1 MLKIDGVGMG
11 VNWMQ
16 FLDATLAKPKP
27 QPPQTVNP
35 PNTQSPQRPP
45 AAPQITVQVNAN
57 TDPSKPTN
65 GEINDATTLIQTLA
79 AQYRPPPPDI
89 TVDDPT
95 TKAAQSAIQDAQ
107 TKYDNAATDEQKK
120 YTTLT
125 GLQGDPTASQAS
137 INKAQ
142 TDYDNAHKATT
153 AAGRELEVTTDA
165 GYMIA
170 YAQQADADK
179 SAVAPAKSN
188 YDAATAAMQKAMPG
202 FDPKNPPSASDCKT
216 PEQLGAYDKWQK
228 ASAAYSQ
235 AQGRESADIANSNL
249 AYAQLQSHASDK
261 DYSGAMDSGLAKL
274 NNKLAPLGLEVNAPP
289 PVDAKTADTNLSNAA
304 DDANYANAC
313 LSAASDASHLADVQ
327 QTYDAVSG
335 KFGPTVMNTTVAAQQ
350 TLLTHAQTNAQT
362 SGAYLQMLYD
372 QRAAGSAQT
381 DYNAAQQAS
390 RAAYA
395 ANPHLHNMEPDGDP
409 TLNDAGNKLY
419 QAQTQASIS
428 HDSFVA
434 AYGQSLAAQYG
445 DTANGM
451 QNQYDH
457 RTMCVANDPMP
468 LEIKGVKTIASAVQ
482 AADKRLTDAV
492 SDRATQ
498 FQLTLAQDTLGK
510 ANDTL
515 QLAQIQY
522 DGWNQTHGGGT
533 PQTPLLNVPQQTST
547 PANVSLDVQ
556 VPYQINP
563 YSKQLADA
571 RTAVTNANDRV
582 NQLSLM
588 SEGTHQQV
596 LFDKFQAGLAD
607 NLLNPVSDSDK
618 ADYAKALDQ
627 FYTSHR
633 SEMSHSMLDQMSA
646 ATNKGAAY
654 DFGKMNPDAQRNL
667 IGQALGLTPMKNPP
681 AHGVQYDG
689 DALKTIDS
697 VYDEIHKDGG
707 DDAQVSVLP
716 MVYAQKDAGIAQTA
730 LFKVTPK
737 GGGDTHY
744 IDDTGAHYSS
754 IDDYIH
760 NNQLSSDGTV
770 DIATGYDHGTLQVQ
784 QSEAHHD
791 SFLQSALHTIG
802 ASNVNLGTLIG
813 GVVLDVAGGILDAT
827 GVAAPLGV
835 ALDVVGTDM
844 IIGAT
849 AGAAVNAGYDLGNRA
864 YHDQPI
870 SPLDAGARADYI
882 NLVPLG
888 AAGAA
893 KAVPELVGTKLFS
906 KAVTT
911 VGLDA
916 DKTASVLTKGT
927 NFTAKATAFGGAFEA
942 GGQLVYDSV
951 TGKGNISRDVS
962 SLVMNVALLKGHD
975 VLKATST
982 GAVRKFSQFAARGTD
997 GTTMSLDGQQV
1008 GVARVAARTDALT
1021 LDRAP
1026 ATLDGHLVTVARDG
1040 TLMAGDRVLTYEG
1053 LPVRVLNRGNAA
1065 GNTGRAA
1072 QTGSGAVLDSDGSI
1086 SILDRNPGNL
1096 VRRPSLESYETNGRV
1111 TIDEDGRLSLSDGL
1125 SLSHPDEVA
1134 SPEDAANKV
1143 AQIAGRNPDEP
1154 SNDDPATPPDETAHP
1169 VTPQAG
1175 ASRNASADPNT
1186 PQPVARPRSESVDAQ
1201 TAQSVAATVR
1211 NTSSASASASDRVRE
1226 RSRQDASEA
1235 DVAMRSDR
1243 RSRAASAAAWRRVD
1257 DPLSRGNA
1265 DKAQPPTT
1273 FRQRVVWSV
1282 LNEGDVSPVAA
1293 DKKGLGISAG
1303 QPRMPTPVL
1312 EQVEVG
1318 NRTLY
1323 VVRHTLSEPVEP
1335 STKPDD
1341 PTPSADEARAAPLRQ
1356 SVSQAVSQSASQDEP
1371 IVVLDD
1377 GKTDGKPA
1385 TRAPQ
1390 FTNGL
1395 KQPAIVAATAR
1406 AGTQPEADG
1415 ATSIDTALGTPVAAA
1430 GYVRRASGLYVI
1442 DANVGTDEAVPGAR
1456 ETEAPPRAGVYVARQ
1471 PSHAE
1476 ETKEASGAR
1485 ESKAQSNAVDED
1497 SLVFAHPAME
1507 VDAPVDASQPGF
1519 FARLQMRFGGAP
1531 LPNEVSALA
1540 QQSGTLAQQLRM
1552 LNDSGWRVKVGR
1564 AGGGSRV
1571 DTQRRRV
1578 TLDGGLRDAGSMT
1591 YALAHE
1597 AKHAVESIQ
1606 GETGLD
1612 YSARNRFTRK
1622 ALEAEARAQINAFE
1636 ARYEINL
1643 LGGGD
1648 IARNVRLPQLIQREA
1663 DAWTPQNDYAR
1674 TVARLADAFGAS
1686 PVSGGDGITYAEFY
1700 GNAYDRA
1707 ARATGD
1713 ARHVQQAART
1723 MPAPH
1728 TQDAGDA
1735 RNVPP
1740 EGLPLPTDFH
1750 ELIALRDTRDANLNR
1765 AVGDAP
1771 LKGAVKLPDS
1781 LVDVLL
1787 TGSPHELALHDG
1799 LYEDWVI
1806 SDQPAIVVPVVR
1818 PNAHGFE
1825 RAQAVADITGSYV
1838 LTPRPEAPAEW
1849 ATLAPRRIDTG
1860 LDGPVEFDA
1869 HTGAFHVTHPDG
1881 SRSPIDPH
1889 AHLGMLLGAGGEKTA
1904 LRLGDKTLVVYREI
1918 SDDVMRSGSSD
1929 GSPDAPM
1936 RDSPERMI
1944 ALTDQLKTLGAPHLA
1959 KIHGVTQIHGLPA
1972 LVMDTYRASD
1982 RALTTAAL
1990 RAPRGGYFSVYDT
2003 SLFSQRSIDSL
2014 SATRNWLVERNIQ
2027 IEDLQFL
2034 VRPDGTF
2041 DLADAQAVTPGMPPT
2056 PRSLARIDELIGLAR
2071 ARVERRQQDEQTQT
2085 PSAQPKPQ
2093 RGVSDGNIE
2102 LAHPEA
2108 EEVMP
2113 PDAFAQ
2119 KPALITRVR
2128 MRFGGA
2134 PLPKA
2139 ALDLVG
2145 HSDLLSEQMRLWKQ
2159 AGWKAVRGRAGEG
2172 SRVDGGRKRIVID
2185 GKFQQAGAMVY
2196 ALAHEAGH
2204 ATDLIEGRAGLD
2216 LGSVDAY
2223 VDSALA
2229 GEARAQL
2236 NAFTVR
2242 DQIKAASPGNVDI
2255 GTQLKLPA
2263 AIEQAYGHVGA
2274 NDAASMQRLAE
2285 AFGSVKPSLP
2295 GHADYRQLYEA
2306 QARSRNAGNALGS
2319 GAAAGAAAAAGSN
2332 AAPHAPSGSTAAP
2345 AGSTAAPAR
2354 STTAAVPAQ
2363 RLAEQAGAWL
2373 DANGLRKLTRID
2385 GTHVPQLNG
2394 LEHEAGRSAHVLIAR
2409 KTTRPADD
2417 GEHVQPEF
2425 LAEMKTDAHGKL
2437 GAPTTLPGKRLSAS
2451 TLKKLLRSGS
2461 AGRNERARYD
2471 FYVSPVSAQT
2481 LARFGGASEI
2491 QASNT
2496 RQTWKA
2502 ERGNGAIDQ
2511 QAIDDITA
2519 LADAHKAAFKRP
2531 KRAAEAAQADTQQTI
2546 YAIEEKTGKVLGY
2559 ATLKSDAEVAQ
2570 GLVATAT
2577 SFEPNWRYHEKTPL
2591 GDTEIAP
2598 HDLSDA
2604 FRRRAK
2610 GIPVNRAGRR
2620 GVKFVVTTL
2629 EPSRVDSLGGFLGKD
2644 AARAAADGKTIDTDK
2659 PPRMT
2664 LGDVGQRGMEGGTK
2678 LAVNAPRHV
2687 GNAARKA
2694 VALLRRQQAV
2704 TQAVNQAMT
2713 RVAARTGSAQ
2723 ADALLAPNLLPAKDK
2738 PLEAT
2743 DFSGQ
2748 NALHLQ
2754 RAFDSNALDAD
2765 HHVYV
2770 YDTDG
2775 PLVKALTRPIGVIA
2789 RRGDSLQWFDELRK
2803 ANNPDARGVPVDQ
2816 MPIGRGRYGANIHF
2830 LVTNL
2835 KPEQFFE
2842 HVGATQLEAAR
2853 TRKAE
2858 FEAQLKA
2865 RRSNGASSASGARAR
2880 SLQAVSQRLR
2890 QGIEEAK
2897 NEIDH
2902 FNPQRRV
2909 SVAWKSGKSLRAFAQ
2924 SPDALDIQPYQPGL
2938 ASTTVAESNLRHGSS
2953 DAKKWFATHALV
2965 KAYNARRSLP
2975 DERRLKLTGAAQTVM
2990 VDSKLWTSLGNALYV
3005 AREVTTMP
3013 FRSVPMLGER
3023 LGRRFSVAQAA
3034 NRRMIQLFVRLA
3046 PELQRRLAP
3055 MSRAYSLRDDP
3066 TLFTAQVKR
3075 YGGVMP
3081 IVSLVVDPHSLA
3093 AALGKSHDRE
3103 FLNDVKALGDQQ
3115 HATYDA
3121 ERNVIEPAPDS
3132 DGKALALDELEHLR
3146 GWLDEASKAGFAIR
3160 LETAPSRA
3168 LVAKGDRRFQAG
3180 TDDTY
3185 HEYVRT
3191 FSALEQWAI
3200 DNPGRD
3206 APTVMVTFHGWD
3218 SVPESVPGS
3227 GQVKLLRAVLE
3238 RGALDWVHMGLSY
3251 GTHGADFIAN
3261 QDLTTSL
3268 ARMIVDYARR
3278 APDRLARLHGADALT
3293 RVFERVDEQTLADQ
3307 QELLFAE
3314 VARLGRAE
3322 GMTPEQIDALRSQL
3336 CEGNTTALLNRA
3348 RKATIDFASPDWR
3361 AADRASMTQRLARD
3375 FAKDWDAE
3383 VGVHLNLA
3391 PMKTKAAPA
3400 QGAATD
3406 PVEYWRD
3413 EVVGDPALRNDGTK
3427 PISASR
3433 KTAAQLTAEPIDPQ
3447 DRASAE
3453 LHALRVHGRYGG
3465 RKGLIQTGAL
3475 VGAGLPSLGVLGG
3488 NALHLLKTF
3497 GSEGLHQT
3505 TTSLLAGTRGG
3516 RVFQALHQGA
3526 VESLKNGDPR
3536 VFDAVVDRLER
3547 GLRRQLGPNE
3557 ISKQRVEQLA
3567 LLAKEGK
3574 VKAGQ
3579 LRAMQRAGMLTFEE
3593 AHAHTKAIAADML
3606 AQMQGVVGGTSLKG
3620 LHRGSPRHHFGLL
3633 GRGAAVISY
3642 GATMATN
3649 IATFVGHPALA
3660 PLLTSIG
3667 AGLTATYTGIVYF
3680 NSAYHVNAEKRFRS
3694 TRFAQ
3699 AAGDYVATAAGFAS
3713 GIAQLG
3719 SGHPWLG
3726 SIAIT
3731 SATIL
3736 GAGRLHT
3743 QFPNATPGMDR
3754 FPTMLALV
3762 PVGIFTGTLI
3772 QSFFSGGSN
3781 NNQDKQNHGGAN
3793 LNGNAPQPGASAVPT
3808 PGVTGVTGT
3817 PSVGTKQ
3824 APVTPTQPAQT
3835 QTPAQTPTRQPS
3847 TPSAQPSTGQPK
3859 NTAPP
3864 PKAYFVVENDSLWVI
3879 AERNRN
3885 SLLDA
3890 AHVAS
3895 DDQRHMTRGEQDTAA
3910 FNEILQLNPQVAK
3923 HPTLVH
3929 PGEKI
3934 IVG

>member
-16 FLDATLAKPKP
+16 FLDATLPKPKP
-27 QPPQTVNP
+27 QLPQTVTQ
-35 PNTQSPQRPP
+35 PNTQRPP

-107 TKYDNAATDEQKK
+107 TKYDNAATDEQTK

-125 GLQGDPTASQAS
+125 GLQGDPTASQTS

-179 SAVAPAKSN
+179 SAVAPAKSD

-261 DYSGAMDSGLAKL
+261 DYSGAMDSGLARL
-274 NNKLAPLGLEVNAPP
+274 NDKLAPLGLEVNAPP
-289 PVDAKTADTNLSNAA
+289 PVDAKTADTNLSQAA

-372 QRAAGSAQT
+372 QRAAGSAQS
-381 DYNAAQQAS
+381 DYDAAQQAS

-395 ANPHLHNMEPDGDP
+395 ANPHLHNLQPDGDP
-409 TLNDAGNKLY
+409 ALNDAGNTLY
-419 QAQTQASIS
+419 QAQTQAGIS

-445 DTANGM
+445 DAANGM

-533 PQTPLLNVPQQTST
+533 QQTPLPPLLNVPQQTAA

-571 RTAVTNANDRV
+571 RAAVTNANDRV

-596 LFDKFQAGLAD
+596 LFDNFQAGLAD

-618 ADYAKALDQ
+618 ADYAKALDE
-627 FYTSHR
+627 FYASHR

-654 DFGKMNPDAQRNL
+654 DFSKMTPDAQRNL
-667 IGQALGLTPMKNPP
+667 IGQALGLPTMKNAP
-681 AHGVQYDG
+681 AQGVQYDG

-697 VYDEIHKDGG
+697 VYGEIHKYGG

-716 MVYAQKDAGIAQTA
+716 MVYAQKDAGVVQTA

-744 IDDTGAHYSS
+744 IDDTGAQYSS
-754 IDDYIH
+754 VDNYIEH
-760 NNQLSSDGTV
+760 NHLSSDGTV
-770 DIATGYDHGTLQVQ
+770 DIATGYDHGTLQVK

-849 AGAAVNAGYDLGNRA
+849 AGAAVNAGYDLADRA
-864 YHDQPI
+864 YHDQTI

-927 NFTAKATAFGGAFEA
+927 NVTAKVTAFGGAIEA
-942 GGQLVYDSV
+942 GGQLVYDSF

-1026 ATLDGHLVTVARDG
+1026 ATLDGHPVTVARDG

-1096 VRRPSLESYETNGRV
+1096 VRRPSLKSYETSERV
-1111 TIDEDGRLSLSDGL
+1111 TVDEDGQLSLSDRL
-1125 SLSHPDEVA
+1125 SLSHPDELA

-1143 AQIAGRNPDEP
+1143 AQIAGRNPDES
-1154 SNDDPATPPDETAHP
+1154 SNDGPATVPDETA
-1169 VTPQAG
+1169 PQAG
-1175 ASRNASADPNT
+1175 ASKNTSADSGT
-1186 PQPVARPRSESVDAQ
+1186 PQPVARPRNESVDAQ
-1201 TAQSVAATVR
+1201 TVQSAAATAR
-1211 NTSSASASASDRVRE
+1211 NTSSASASAGDRVRE

-1235 DVAMRSDR
+1235 DVAMRTDR

-1257 DPLSRGNA
+1257 DPLARGNA
-1265 DKAQPPTT
+1265 DEAQAPTT

-1282 LNEGDVSPVAA
+1282 LNRIDVSPEAA
-1293 DKKGLGISAG
+1293 DSNGLGIATG
-1303 QPRMPTPVL
+1303 QLRMPAPVV
-1312 EQVEVG
+1312 EQTEIG

-1323 VVRHTLSEPVEP
+1323 VVRHTLSEPVAP
-1335 STKPDD
+1335 SKKPDD
-1341 PTPSADEARAAPLRQ
+1341 STPAADEARAAPLRQ
-1356 SVSQAVSQSASQDEP
+1356 AVDRSASRDEP

-1377 GKTDGKPA
+1377 GMTG

-1395 KQPAIVAATAR
+1395 NQTAIVAATAR
-1406 AGTQPEADG
+1406 TVTQPEADG
-1415 ATSIDTALGTPVAAA
+1415 ATSVDTAPGTPAAAA

-1442 DANVGTDEAVPGAR
+1442 DANVGADEAVPGAR
-1456 ETEAPPRAGVYVARQ
+1456 ESEAPPRAGVYVARQ

-1476 ETKEASGAR
+1476 EQEEAPVAR
-1485 ESKAQSNAVDED
+1485 ENNARANAVDED
-1497 SLVFAHPAME
+1497 SLVFAHPQME
-1507 VDAPVDASQPGF
+1507 VDAPADASQPGF

-1564 AGGGSRV
+1564 VGSGSRV

-1606 GETGLD
+1606 GQTGLD
-1612 YSARNRFTRK
+1612 YSGRSRFTRK

-1643 LGGGD
+1643 LSGGD

-1663 DAWTPQNDYAR
+1663 DAWTPQNGYTR

-1707 ARATGD
+1707 ARAKGD
-1713 ARHVQQAART
+1713 ARNARDARDARDAQQAART

-1728 TQDAGDA
+1728 TEDSGDA

-1750 ELIALRDTRDANLNR
+1750 ELTALRDARQANLNR

-1771 LKGAVKLPDS
+1771 LKGAVKLPDD

-1799 LYEDWVI
+1799 LFEDWVLD
-1806 SDQPAIVVPVVR
+1806 DQPAIVVPIAR

-1869 HTGAFHVTHPDG
+1869 RANAFHVTHADG

-1904 LRLGDKTLVVYREI
+1904 LRLDDKTVVVYREI
-1918 SDDVMRSGSSD
+1918 GDHVMRTGSSD
-1929 GSPDAPM
+1929 RSSDALT

-1990 RAPRGGYFSVYDT
+1990 KAPRGGYMSVYDT
-2003 SLFSQRSIDSL
+2003 SLFTQRSIDSL
-2014 SATRNWLVERNIQ
+2014 SATRNWLVERNIE
-2027 IEDLQFL
+2027 ITDLQFL
-2034 VRPDGTF
+2034 VRADGTF
-2041 DLADAQAVTPGMPPT
+2041 DLADAQAVTPETPPT
-2056 PRSLARIDELIGLAR
+2056 PQSLARIDQLIGLAR
-2071 ARVERRQQDEQTQT
+2071 ARVERQQQDEQTET
-2085 PSAQPKPQ
+2085 PSVQTKPQ
-2093 RGVSDGNIE
+2093 RGVSDGDIE

-2108 EEVMP
+2108 EEVLQ

-2134 PLPKA
+2134 PLPKE

-2204 ATDLIEGRAGLD
+2204 ATDLIEGGTGLD
-2216 LGSVDAY
+2216 PGSVDAY

-2255 GTQLKLPA
+2255 GAQLKLPD
-2263 AIEQAYGHVGA
+2263 AIEQTYGHVSA
-2274 NDAASMQRLAE
+2274 NDAASMQRLAD

-2295 GHADYRQLYEA
+2295 GHADYRQMYEK
-2306 QARSRNAGNALGS
+2306 QARSQNAGNALGS
-2319 GAAAGAAAAAGSN
+2319 GAAAGAAAAAGS
-2332 AAPHAPSGSTAAP
+2332 AAPHAT

-2354 STTAAVPAQ
+2354 STAAAAPAQ
-2363 RLAEQAGAWL
+2363 RLTDQAGAWL
-2373 DANGLRKLTRID
+2373 DANDLRKLTRID
-2385 GTHVPQLNG
+2385 GAHVPQLNE

-2409 KTTRPADD
+2409 KSARPADG
-2417 GEHVQPEF
+2417 GEHIQPEF

-2437 GAPTTLPGKRLSAS
+2437 GAPAMLPGKTLSSS
-2451 TLKKLLRSGS
+2451 TLKKLLRSGG

-2471 FYVSPVSAQT
+2471 FYVSPVSAET

-2502 ERGNGAIDQ
+2502 ARSNGAIDHQ
-2511 QAIDDITA
+2511 VIDDIAA
-2519 LADAHKAAFKRP
+2519 LANAHKAAFRRP
-2531 KRAAEAAQADTQQTI
+2531 KLAAEAAQADTQQTI
-2546 YAIEEKTGKVLGY
+2546 YAIDENTGKVLGY

-2570 GLVATAT
+2570 GLVAAAT
-2577 SFEPNWRYHEKTPL
+2577 SFEPTWRYHEKTPF

-2620 GVKFVVTTL
+2620 GVKFAVSAL
-2629 EPSRVDSLGGFLGKD
+2629 EPSRVDSLGGFLGKE
-2644 AARAAADGKTIDTDK
+2644 AAKAAADGKTIDTDK
-2659 PPRMT
+2659 PPRMK
-2664 LGDVGQRGMEGGTK
+2664 LGDVGQRGMEIGTK
-2678 LAVNAPRHV
+2678 LVVNAPRHV
-2687 GNAARKA
+2687 GRAARKA
-2694 VALLRRQQAV
+2694 VALLRRQQAA

-2713 RVAARTGSAQ
+2713 RAAARSAQ
-2723 ADALLAPNLLPAKDK
+2723 DDALLAPNLLPAKDK

-2754 RAFDSNALDAD
+2754 RAFDSDALAAD

-2770 YDTDG
+2770 YDTEG

-2789 RRGDSLQWFDELRK
+2789 RRGESLQWFDELRK

-2853 TRKAE
+2853 TRKVE

-2865 RRSNGASSASGARAR
+2865 RRSNGAGGASGARAR

-2924 SPDALDIQPYQPGL
+2924 SADALDIQPYQPGL

-2975 DERRLKLTGAAQTVM
+2975 DERRLKLTGTAQTVM

-3013 FRSVPMLGER
+3013 FRSVPMLGAR
-3023 LGRRFSVAQAA
+3023 LGRRFSVAQVA

-3066 TLFTAQVKR
+3066 KLFTAQVKR

-3103 FLNDVKALGDQQ
+3103 FLKDVKALGDQQ

-3121 ERNVIEPAPDS
+3121 EHNVIEPAPDS
-3132 DGKALALDELEHLR
+3132 DGKALALDELQHLH

-3191 FSALEQWAI
+3191 FGALEQWAI
-3200 DNPGRD
+3200 DHPDRI
-3206 APTVMVTFHGWD
+3206 APTVTVTFHGWD
-3218 SVPESVPGS
+3218 AVPESVPGS

-3268 ARMIVDYARR
+3268 ARTIVDYARR

-3293 RVFERVDEQTLADQ
+3293 RVFERVNEQTLADQ

-3322 GMTPEQIDALRSQL
+3322 GMTPEEIDALRCQL

-3391 PMKTKAAPA
+3391 PVKTKPAPA
-3400 QGAATD
+3400 SGAATD

-3606 AQMQGVVGGTSLKG
+3606 AQMQAVVGGTSLKG

-3649 IATFVGHPALA
+3649 VATFVGHPALA

-3772 QSFFSGGSN
+3772 QSFFSGGSS
-3781 NNQDKQNHGGAN
+3781 NNQNRQNHASAN
-3793 LNGNAPQPGASAVPT
+3793 LNGNAPQPGVSAVPA
-3808 PGVTGVTGT
+3808 PGVTGT
-3817 PSVGTKQ
+3817 PGAGATQ
-3824 APVTPTQPAQT
+3824 APVTPTQ
-3835 QTPAQTPTRQPS
+3835 TPTQPP

-3859 NTAPP
+3859 NTAAP

-3879 AERNRN
+3879 AERNRK

-3890 AHVAS
+3890 AHVAR
-3895 DDQRHMTRGEQDTAA
+3895 DDQRHMTRGEQDVAA
-3910 FNEILQLNPQVAK
+3910 YNEILQLNPQVAK
-3923 HPTLVH
+3923 HPTQIR

>member
-1 MLKIDGVGMG
+1 MLKIDGIGMG

-35 PNTQSPQRPP
+35 PNTQRPP

-57 TDPSKPTN
+57 TDPSKPTS
-65 GEINDATTLIQTLA
+65 GEINDATTLIQRLA

-107 TKYDNAATDEQKK
+107 TKYDNAATDEQQK

-137 INKAQ
+137 INKGQ

-153 AAGRELEVTTDA
+153 TAGRELEVTTDA

-202 FDPKNPPSASDCKT
+202 FDPKNPPSASDFKT

-261 DYSGAMDSGLAKL
+261 DYSGAMDSGLANL

-350 TLLTHAQTNAQT
+350 TLLTRAQTNAQT

-372 QRAAGSAQT
+372 QRAADSAQS
-381 DYNAAQQAS
+381 DYDAAQQAS

-395 ANPHLHNMEPDGDP
+395 ANPHLHNLQPDGDP

-434 AYGQSLAAQYG
+434 AYGQSLAGQYG
-445 DTANGM
+445 DAANGM

-457 RTMCVANDPMP
+457 RTMCVANDPLP

-482 AADKRLTDAV
+482 VADKRLTDAV

-498 FQLTLAQDTLGK
+498 FQLTLAQDALGK

-533 PQTPLLNVPQQTST
+533 QQTPLSPLLNVPQQTAA

-556 VPYQINP
+556 VPCQINP

-571 RTAVTNANDRV
+571 RTAVTNANNRV

-607 NLLNPVSDSDK
+607 NLLNPVTDSDK

-627 FYTSHR
+627 FYASHR

-654 DFGKMNPDAQRNL
+654 DFSKMNPDAQRNL
-667 IGQALGLTPMKNPP
+667 IGQALGLPTMKSPP

-697 VYDEIHKDGG
+697 VYNEIHKYGG

-716 MVYAQKDAGIAQTA
+716 MVYAQKDAGVVQTA

-744 IDDTGAHYSS
+744 IDDTGAQYSS
-754 IDDYIH
+754 VDNYIEH
-760 NNQLSSDGTV
+760 NHLSSDGTV
-770 DIATGYDHGTLQVQ
+770 DIATGYDHGTLQVK

-849 AGAAVNAGYDLGNRA
+849 AGAAANAGYDLADRA
-864 YHDQPI
+864 YHDQTI

-927 NFTAKATAFGGAFEA
+927 NVTARVTAFGGAIEA
-942 GGQLVYDSV
+942 GGQLAYDSF

-997 GTTMSLDGQQV
+997 GSTMSLDGQQV

-1026 ATLDGHLVTVARDG
+1026 ATLDGHRVTVARDG
-1040 TLMAGDRVLTYEG
+1040 TLMAGNRVLTYEG

-1086 SILDRNPGNL
+1086 SILDHNPGNL
-1096 VRRPSLESYETNGRV
+1096 VRRPSLKSYETNERV
-1111 TIDEDGRLSLSDGL
+1111 TVDEDGQLSLSDRL

-1134 SPEDAANKV
+1134 SPKDAANKV
-1143 AQIAGRNPDEP
+1143 AQIAGRNPDQS
-1154 SNDDPATPPDETAHP
+1154 SNDDPATAPDETAHP

-1175 ASRNASADPNT
+1175 ASKDASAASGT
-1186 PQPVARPRSESVDAQ
+1186 PEPVARPRNDSVDAQ
-1201 TAQSVAATVR
+1201 TVQSAAATAR
-1211 NTSSASASASDRVRE
+1211 NTSSASAGAGDRVRE

-1235 DVAMRSDR
+1235 DVAMRTDR

-1257 DPLSRGNA
+1257 DPLTRGNA
-1265 DKAQPPTT
+1265 DEAQTPTT

-1282 LNEGDVSPVAA
+1282 LNEGDVSPKPVNSN
-1293 DKKGLGISAG
+1293 GLGIATG
-1303 QPRMPTPVL
+1303 RPQMPTPVI
-1312 EQVEVG
+1312 EQTEMG

-1323 VVRHTLSEPVEP
+1323 VVRHTLSEPAAP
-1335 STKPDD
+1335 SMKPNDLA
-1341 PTPSADEARAAPLRQ
+1341 PSADKARAAPLP
-1356 SVSQAVSQSASQDEP
+1356 QAVSQSASQDEP

-1377 GKTDGKPA
+1377 GKTA

-1415 ATSIDTALGTPVAAA
+1415 ATSVDTALSTPAAA
-1430 GYVRRASGLYVI
+1430 SSYVRRASGLYVI
-1442 DANVGTDEAVPGAR
+1442 DANVGADEAVPSAH

-1476 ETKEASGAR
+1476 ETNEAPGAR
-1485 ESKAQSNAVDED
+1485 ESKARSNAVDED
-1497 SLVFAHPAME
+1497 SLVFAHPQIE
-1507 VDAPVDASQPGF
+1507 VDAPADASQPGF

-1564 AGGGSRV
+1564 AGRGSRV

-1578 TLDGGLRDAGSMT
+1578 MLDGGLRDAGSMT

-1606 GETGLD
+1606 GQTDLD
-1612 YSARNRFTRK
+1612 YSARSRFTRK

-1648 IARNVRLPQLIQREA
+1648 IARNVRLPQMIQREA

-1707 ARATGD
+1707 ARSTD
-1713 ARHVQQAART
+1713 NARNVQQAART

-1728 TQDAGDA
+1728 TPDAGDA

-1740 EGLPLPTDFH
+1740 EGLPLPTDFR
-1750 ELIALRDTRDANLNR
+1750 ELMALRDTRDANLNR

-1771 LKGAVKLPDS
+1771 LKGAVKLPDE
-1781 LVDVLL
+1781 LVDVLV

-1799 LYEDWVI
+1799 LFEDWVME
-1806 SDQPAIVVPVVR
+1806 DQPAIIVPIVR

-1869 HTGAFHVTHPDG
+1869 DTSAFHVTHADG
-1881 SRSPIDPH
+1881 TRSPIDPH

-1904 LRLGDKTLVVYREI
+1904 LRLGDKTVVVYREI
-1918 SDDVMRSGSSD
+1918 GDHVMQTGSSD
-1929 GSPDAPM
+1929 RSSDAPT

-1944 ALTDQLKTLGAPHLA
+1944 ALTDQLKSLGAPHLA
-1959 KIHGVTQIHGLPA
+1959 KIHGVTQIHGLSA

-1990 RAPRGGYFSVYDT
+1990 KAPRGGYISVYDT
-2003 SLFSQRSIDSL
+2003 SLFTQRSIDSL
-2014 SATRNWLVERNIQ
+2014 SATRNWLVERNIE
-2027 IEDLQFL
+2027 IKDLQFL
-2034 VRPDGTF
+2034 VRADGTF
-2041 DLADAQAVTPGMPPT
+2041 DLADAQAVTPGTPPT
-2056 PRSLARIDELIGLAR
+2056 PQSLARIDQLVGLAR
-2071 ARVERRQQDEQTQT
+2071 ARVERRQQDEQTPSVQT
-2085 PSAQPKPQ
+2085 KPQ
-2093 RGVSDGNIE
+2093 RGASGDDIE

-2108 EEVMP
+2108 EEVMQ

-2128 MRFGGA
+2128 MCFGGA
-2134 PLPKA
+2134 PLPKE
-2139 ALDLVG
+2139 ALDLAG

-2159 AGWKAVRGRAGEG
+2159 AGWKAVRGRPGEG

-2204 ATDLIEGRAGLD
+2204 ATDLIEGRTGLD
-2216 LGSVDAY
+2216 IGSVDAY

-2255 GTQLKLPA
+2255 GAQLKLPD
-2263 AIEQAYGHVGA
+2263 AIEQTYGRVSA
-2274 NDAASMQRLAE
+2274 NDTASMQRLAD

-2306 QARSRNAGNALGS
+2306 QARSLNAGNAPGS
-2319 GAAAGAAAAAGSN
+2319 GASAGSS
-2332 AAPHAPSGSTAAP
+2332 AAPHAQ
-2345 AGSTAAPAR
+2345 AGSTAAPAH
-2354 STTAAVPAQ
+2354 STAAAVPAQ
-2363 RLAEQAGAWL
+2363 RLTDLAGAWL
-2373 DANGLRKLTRID
+2373 HTNGLRKLTRID
-2385 GTHVPQLNG
+2385 GSHVPQLNG
-2394 LEHEAGRSAHVLIAR
+2394 LEHEAGRSAYVLIAR

-2451 TLKKLLRSGS
+2451 TLKKLLRAGG

-2502 ERGNGAIDQ
+2502 AHGNGAIDQ
-2511 QAIDDITA
+2511 QVIDDIAA

-2531 KRAAEAAQADTQQTI
+2531 MRAAEAAKADTQQTI
-2546 YAIEEKTGKVLGY
+2546 YATEEKTGKVLGY

-2570 GLVATAT
+2570 GLVATAA
-2577 SFEPNWRYHEKTPL
+2577 SLEPNWRYHEKTPL

-2620 GVKFVVTTL
+2620 GVKFIVSAL
-2629 EPSRVDSLGGFLGKD
+2629 EPSRVDSLGGFPGKD
-2644 AARAAADGKTIDTDK
+2644 AAKAAADGKTIDTDK
-2659 PPRMT
+2659 RPRMK

-2678 LAVNAPRHV
+2678 LAVNAPLHV
-2687 GNAARKA
+2687 GRAARKA
-2694 VALLRRQQAV
+2694 VALLRRQQAA
-2704 TQAVNQAMT
+2704 TQAVNQAVT
-2713 RVAARTGSAQ
+2713 RAAARSARD
-2723 ADALLAPNLLPAKDK
+2723 DALLAPNLLPAKDK

-2789 RRGDSLQWFDELRK
+2789 RRGESLQWFNELRK

-2835 KPEQFFE
+2835 KPERFFE

-2865 RRSNGASSASGARAR
+2865 RRINGTSGASGTSGARAR

-2890 QGIEEAK
+2890 QGIEEAR

-2909 SVAWKSGKSLRAFAQ
+2909 SVAWKSGKSFRAFAQ
-2924 SPDALDIQPYQPGL
+2924 SADALDIQPYQPGL

-2965 KAYNARRSLP
+2965 KAYNERRSLP

-3013 FRSVPMLGER
+3013 FRSVPMLGAR
-3023 LGRRFSVAQAA
+3023 LGRRFSVAQVA
-3034 NRRMIQLFVRLA
+3034 NGRMIQLFVRLA

-3066 TLFTAQVKR
+3066 KLFTAQVKR

-3103 FLNDVKALGDQQ
+3103 FLKDVKALGDQQ

-3132 DGKALALDELEHLR
+3132 DGKALALDELQHLH

-3191 FSALEQWAI
+3191 FGALEQWAI
-3200 DNPGRD
+3200 DHPDSN

-3218 SVPESVPGS
+3218 AVPESVPGS

-3268 ARMIVDYARR
+3268 ARTIVDYARR
-3278 APDRLARLHGADALT
+3278 APDRLTRLHGADALT

-3322 GMTPEQIDALRSQL
+3322 GMTPEAIDALRSQL

-3375 FAKDWDAE
+3375 FAKDWNDE

-3391 PMKTKAAPA
+3391 PVKTKPAPA
-3400 QGAATD
+3400 SGAVSD

-3505 TTSLLAGTRGG
+3505 TTSLLAGARGG

-3579 LRAMQRAGMLTFEE
+3579 LRAMQRTGMLTFEE
-3593 AHAHTKAIAADML
+3593 AHAHTKAIATDML

-3649 IATFVGHPALA
+3649 VATFVAHPALA

-3772 QSFFSGGSN
+3772 QSFFSGGSSS
-3781 NNQDKQNHGGAN
+3781 NQDKQNHAGAN
-3793 LNGNAPQPGASAVPT
+3793 LNGNAPQPG
-3808 PGVTGVTGT
+3808 VTGT
-3817 PSVGTKQ
+3817 PGVGAKQ
-3824 APVTPTQPAQT
+3824 APVTPTPPAQT
-3835 QTPAQTPTRQPS
+3835 QTQLPTQPPTQ

-3859 NTAPP
+3859 NTAPT

-3879 AERNRN
+3879 AGRNRE

-3890 AHVAS
+3890 AHVAR
-3895 DDQRHMTRGEQDTAA
+3895 DDQRHMTHGEQDVAA
-3910 FNEILQLNPQVAK
+3910 YNEILQLNPQVAK
-3923 HPTLVH
+3923 HPTQIR